1 MRIKEDYEG
10 QLTDMDQEK
19 VELIRRLNDAIRE
32 LDSLNQEKGEL
43 NDKLIT
49 LFKFT
54 RDVERQTLRSD
65 DLMTVV
71 DESLKEELK
80 SEMQQGICLREQ
92 IKMLE
97 NERFRV
103 RDKVIDT
110 DCLQEQFKVDK
121 SDMQHQLEMR

>member
-43 NDKLIT
+43 NEKLIT

-54 RDVERQTLRSD
+54 RDVER
-65 DLMTVV
+65 
-71 DESLKEELK
+71 
-80 SEMQQGICLREQ
+80 
-92 IKMLE
+92 
-97 NERFRV
+97 
-103 RDKVIDT
+103 
-110 DCLQEQFKVDK
+110 
-121 SDMQHQLEMR
+121 

>member
-32 LDSLNQEKGEL
+32 LDFLNQEKGEL

-54 RDVERQTLRSD
+54 RDVER
-65 DLMTVV
+65 
-71 DESLKEELK
+71 
-80 SEMQQGICLREQ
+80 
-92 IKMLE
+92 
-97 NERFRV
+97 
-103 RDKVIDT
+103 
-110 DCLQEQFKVDK
+110 
-121 SDMQHQLEMR
+121 

>member
-54 RDVERQTLRSD
+54 RDVER
-65 DLMTVV
+65 
-71 DESLKEELK
+71 
-80 SEMQQGICLREQ
+80 
-92 IKMLE
+92 
-97 NERFRV
+97 
-103 RDKVIDT
+103 
-110 DCLQEQFKVDK
+110 
-121 SDMQHQLEMR
+121 